1 MHLPAA
7 SGAEAPSRRGAEG
20 QLTTAAATAPP
31 PTMADVAALHAQAT
45 RLVLALRTGVERL
58 ETLEQQQQQQGIGG
72 GGRIG
77 QPPGGG
83 NSAGGSGNA
92 SAPPAEALARDL
104 QRKLQELRATSRQLD
119 ATWRMALARQPAA
132 AAKRDVWGTRVES
145 VAEECDSLAHALDR
159 FGGREAARRREAADR
174 AELLGHAEAGRA
186 ARVEADADAE
196 ALSSVGRSRRAV
208 ADMLDQGSGILS
220 TMASSRER
228 LKRAQRRVLD
238 LANGAGLG
246 ESLLRLAERRQRGD
260 AMLVYGG
267 MAATTLFTGLLLY
280 HVWG

>member
-1 MHLPAA
+1 
-7 SGAEAPSRRGAEG
+7 
-20 QLTTAAATAPP
+20 
-31 PTMADVAALHAQAT
+31 MADVAALHAQAT
-45 RLVLALRTGVERL
+45 RLILALRTGVERL
-58 ETLEQQQQQQGIGG
+58 ETLEQQQQQQNQGGYGAGRIPPGLSGG
-72 GGRIG
+72 GAGANN
-77 QPPGGG
+77 PAAAP
-83 NSAGGSGNA
+83 SAA
-92 SAPPAEALARDL
+92 PAEALARDL

-132 AAKRDVWGTRVES
+132 AAKRDVWGARVES
-145 VAEECDSLAHALDR
+145 VAEECDALSLALDR

-186 ARVEADADAE
+186 ARAEADADAE

-208 ADMLDQGSGILS
+208 ADMLDQGAGILS
-220 TMASSRER
+220 GMAGSRER
-228 LKRAQRRVLD
+228 IKRAQRRLLD

-267 MAATTLFTGLLLY
+267 MAAVTVFTGLLLW
-280 HVWG
+280 HAWG

>member
-1 MHLPAA
+1 
-7 SGAEAPSRRGAEG
+7 
-20 QLTTAAATAPP
+20 
-31 PTMADVAALHAQAT
+31 MADVAALHAQAT

-58 ETLEQQQQQQGIGG
+58 ETLEQQQHGGGYGNRIGG
-72 GGRIG
+72 GGGIS
-77 QPPGGG
+77 GGG
-83 NSAGGSGNA
+83 GANGQQQQQQTA
-92 SAPPAEALARDL
+92 PAEALARDL

-132 AAKRDVWGTRVES
+132 ASKRDVWGARVES
-145 VAEECDSLAHALDR
+145 VAEECDVLALAVDR

-208 ADMLDQGSGILS
+208 ADMLDQGGGILA
-220 TMASSRER
+220 TMQSSRETI
-228 LKRAQRRVLD
+228 KRAQRRLLD

-260 AMLVYGG
+260 AMIVYGG
-267 MAATTLFTGLLLY
+267 MAGVTLVTGMVLW